1 MAKNEY
7 LVSDLVIDDE
17 YGIIDSK
24 ATVEEA
30 AKKMKELNVPDLV
43 VLDKDEKVLG
53 VVADFDI
60 IREVVAEGKNASK
73 ESVLDHCYTI
83 TPVTRDTTV
92 VDAFTRMRDL
102 HVAVVPVVEDEKLL
116 GVCTIQDVWSY
127 IPDERPDEVG
137 MIAVKNPKNAEFW
150 FASVCSILAFI
161 LGIMLPLAGI
171 TGYFTGTS
179 SFLES
184 ILNKP
189 TGPGSYL
196 FSLFN
201 VSGGNGVYPLSILA
215 KSSGIWWLVVIF
227 SYLMLIVGTV
237 GVFSIIY
244 TSYGDARHIKTHKV
258 FRVILPFSAA
268 GLIVLQWILFTIAGA
283 ASSSGLSGTSVNVAG
298 LIFSIL
304 SILLILAAVARDWVF
319 KEQNTE
325 RKD

>member
-1 MAKNEY
+1 MVKNEY

-60 IREVVAEGKNASK
+60 IRDVVAEGKNASK

-83 TPVTRDTTV
+83 TPVTRETTV

-127 IPDERPDEVG
+127 IPDERPDEIGV
-137 MIAVKNPKNAEFW
+137 IAVKNPKNAEFW
-150 FASVCSILAFI
+150 FASICSLLAFI

-171 TGYFTGTS
+171 TGYFTADVGELYGLST
-179 SFLES
+179 L
-184 ILNKP
+184 
-189 TGPGSYL
+189 GDGL
-196 FSLFN
+196 FSLFRAGGLGLQALISK
-201 VSGGNGVYPLSILA
+201 SGG
-215 KSSGIWWLVVIF
+215 IWALVLVF
-227 SYLMLIVGTV
+227 SYVLLIVGTV
-237 GVFSIIY
+237 GIFSILY
-244 TSYGDARHIKTHKV
+244 VSYSDARFVKTHKI
-258 FRVILPFSAA
+258 FRTILPFTTI
-268 GLIVLQWILFTIAGA
+268 GLMVLQWILYLIAFGV
-283 ASSSGLSGTSVNVAG
+283 SSSGLQITLNVPG
-298 LIFSIL
+298 LIFTIL
-304 SILLILAAVARDWVF
+304 SILLILAAIARDWVF
-319 KEQNTE
+319 KQQDTE
-325 RKD
+325 MTE